1 MDNRTLQRGGYKCS
15 GPCINNN
22 IGYHSWSVAWEKC
35 EAIESCTRII
45 RWENGSNY
53 YYHLRKADDTFE
65 NNPRFLNV
73 DFRPKSRGKLYRS

>member
-35 EAIESCTRII
+35 EEIESCTRII